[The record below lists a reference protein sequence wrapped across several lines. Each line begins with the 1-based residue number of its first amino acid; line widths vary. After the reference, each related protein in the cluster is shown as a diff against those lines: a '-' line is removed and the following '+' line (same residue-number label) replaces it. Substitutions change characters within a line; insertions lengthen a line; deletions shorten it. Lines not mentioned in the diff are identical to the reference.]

1 MTKDGKKNL
10 VNQLTYTESESNHP
24 MDFLLGEKFDLPAT
38 GDTRKGWVVAHRNNE
53 ILVDIGAK
61 SEGIIPM
68 AEVQTLDANARE
80 QLAVGNEVYVYVV
93 SLEDEHGNL
102 IVSFVKAIEYQD
114 WSHMEHCL
122 QAKEACEGKIAGHN
136 KGGLLVQIGQLRG
149 FVPKSQFSRE
159 RQQAVQQSPGAL
171 QKSVGQPIMVK
182 VVEVDAERNRLIL
195 SEKDAASEIRQ
206 GKRARLLSEIK
217 EGDVFDGRIINIAN
231 FGAFVDI
238 GGLEG
243 LIHLSEISW
252 KRINNPNEVL
262 KTGQEVKVQVLSI
275 DQEKERLALSLK
287 RLQPDPWTSIDEH
300 YQVGQVFEATLTKLA
315 PYGAFARLHDD
326 YQLEGLIHISEISE
340 THITHPRDMVK
351 VGQVV
356 SVRIIRIDAEQRQ
369 LGLSIRQ
376 VASPKFV
383 ESDLA
388 LLSEQ

>member
-1 MTKDGKKNL
+1 
-10 VNQLTYTESESNHP
+10 
-24 MDFLLGEKFDLPAT
+24 MDFLLGEDFNLPAA
-38 GDTRKGWVVAHRNNE
+38 GETRKGWVVAHRNNE

-68 AEVQTLDANARE
+68 AEVQTLTPEART
-80 QLAVGNEVYVYVV
+80 QLAVGNEVPVYVV
-93 SLEDEHGNL
+93 SLEDEQGNL
-102 IVSFVKAIEYQD
+102 IVSFIKAVEYQD

-122 QAKEACEGKIAGHN
+122 RAKEAAEGRIAGHN

-159 RQQAVQQSPGAL
+159 RQQATQQSQAAL
-171 QKSVGQPIMVK
+171 QKSVGQPILVK

-195 SEKDAASEIRQ
+195 SEKDAATEIRQ
-206 GKRARLLSEIK
+206 GKRTKLLSEIK
-217 EGDVFDGRIINIAN
+217 EGDVFDGRVINLAN

-275 DQEKERLALSLK
+275 DQDKERLALSLK
-287 RLQPDPWTSIDEH
+287 RLQPDPWTTIDEH
-300 YQVGQVFEATLTKLA
+300 YQVGQLFDATLTKLA

-340 THITHPRDMVK
+340 THVTHPRDIVK

-356 SVRIIRIDAEQRQ
+356 SVRIIRIDQEQRQ

>member
-1 MTKDGKKNL
+1 M
-10 VNQLTYTESESNHP
+10 VNELTYTDSESSHP
-24 MDFLLGEKFDLPAT
+24 MDFLLGEDFNLPAA
-38 GDTRKGWVVAHRNNE
+38 GETRKGWVVAHRSNE

-68 AEVQTLDANARE
+68 AEVQTLDVNTRH
-80 QLAVGNEVYVYVV
+80 QLAVGNEVQVYVV
-93 SLEDEHGNL
+93 SLEDEQGNL
-102 IVSFVKAIEYQD
+102 IVSFTKAVEYQD
-114 WSHMEHCL
+114 WANMEHCL
-122 QAKEACEGKIAGHN
+122 RTKEATEGQIAGHN

-159 RQQAVQQSPGAL
+159 RQQAVQQSQGAL
-171 QKSVGQPIMVK
+171 QKSVGQPITVK

-195 SEKDAASEIRQ
+195 SEKDAATEIRQ

-217 EGDVFDGRIINIAN
+217 EGDVFDGRVINLAN

-252 KRINNPNEVL
+252 KRISNPNELL

-275 DQEKERLALSLK
+275 DQDKERLALSLK
-287 RLQPDPWTSIDEH
+287 RLQPDPWTTIDEH
-300 YQVGQVFEATLTKLA
+300 YQVGQLFDATLTKLA

-340 THITHPRDMVK
+340 THVNHPRDIVK

>member
-1 MTKDGKKNL
+1 
-10 VNQLTYTESESNHP
+10 
-24 MDFLLGEKFDLPAT
+24 MDFLLNEAFDLPAT
-38 GDTRKGWVVAHRNNE
+38 GEIRKGWVVAHRNNE

-68 AEVQTLDANARE
+68 SEVQTLDKNAQD
-80 QLAVGNEVYVYVV
+80 QLAVGNEVLVYVV
-93 SLEDEHGNL
+93 ALEDNQGNL
-102 IVSFVKAIEYQD
+102 IVSFSRAVERQD
-114 WSHMEHCL
+114 WANMENCL
-122 QAKEACEGKIAGHN
+122 RTKEACEGQIAGHN

-159 RQQAVQQSPGAL
+159 RQNAVQQSPGAL
-171 QKSVGQPIMVK
+171 QKSVGRPILVK
-182 VVEVDAERNRLIL
+182 VLEVDAERNRLIL
-195 SEKDAASEIRQ
+195 SERDAASEIRQ
-206 GKRARLLSEIK
+206 GKRAQLLTEIK
-217 EGDVFDGRIINIAN
+217 EGNVVDGRVINIAN

-252 KRINNPNEVL
+252 KRINHPNEVL
-262 KTGQEVKVQVLSI
+262 QTGQEVKVQVISI

-287 RLQPDPWTSIDEH
+287 RLQPDPWTTIDEH
-300 YQVGQVFEATLTKLA
+300 YQVGQLFDATLTKLA
-315 PYGAFARLHDD
+315 AYGAFARLHDD

-340 THITHPRDMVK
+340 THINHPRDIVK

-369 LGLSIRQ
+369 LGLSIKQ

>member
-1 MTKDGKKNL
+1 
-10 VNQLTYTESESNHP
+10 
-24 MDFLLGEKFDLPAT
+24 MDFLLGEDFNLPAA
-38 GDTRKGWVVAHRNNE
+38 GETRKGWVVAHRNNE

-68 AEVQTLDANARE
+68 AEVQTMDAITRDR
-80 QLAVGNEVYVYVV
+80 LTIGNEVNVYVV
-93 SLEDEHGNL
+93 TLEDEHGNL
-102 IVSFVKAIEYQD
+102 IVSFTKAVEYQD
-114 WSHMEHCL
+114 WANMEHCL
-122 QAKEACEGKIAGHN
+122 RAKEACEGQIAGHN

-171 QKSVGQPIMVK
+171 QKSVGQPITVK

-195 SEKDAASEIRQ
+195 SEKDAATEIRQ
-206 GKRARLLSEIK
+206 GKRTKLLSEIK
-217 EGDVFDGRIINIAN
+217 EGDVFDGRVINLAN

-252 KRINNPNEVL
+252 KRINNPNELL

-287 RLQPDPWTSIDEH
+287 RLQPDPWTTIDEH
-300 YQVGQVFEATLTKLA
+300 YQVGQLFDATLTKLA

-340 THITHPRDMVK
+340 THVTHPRDIVK

>member
-1 MTKDGKKNL
+1 MGRKNL
-10 VNQLTYTESESNHP
+10 VNELTYTDGESSHP
-24 MDFLLGEKFDLPAT
+24 MDFLLDEEFDLPAA
-38 GDTRKGWVVAHRNNE
+38 GETRKGWVVAHRNNE

-68 AEVQTLDANARE
+68 AEVQTLDAATRD
-80 QLAVGNEVYVYVV
+80 QLAMGNEVYVYVV
-93 SLEDEHGNL
+93 SLEDNQGNL
-102 IVSFVKAIEYQD
+102 IVSFTKAIEHQD
-114 WSHMEHCL
+114 WSRMEHCL
-122 QAKEACEGKIAGHN
+122 RAKEACEGRIAGHN

-159 RQQAVQQSPGAL
+159 RQQATQQSPSAL
-171 QKSVGQPIMVK
+171 QKSVGQSILVK
-182 VVEVDAERNRLIL
+182 VVEVDIEKNRLIL

-217 EGDVFDGRIINIAN
+217 EGDVFDGRVINLAN

-275 DQEKERLALSLK
+275 DQDKERLALSLK
-287 RLQPDPWTSIDEH
+287 RLQPDPWTTIDEH

-340 THITHPRDMVK
+340 THITHPRDIVK

-356 SVRIIRIDAEQRQ
+356 SVRIIRIDVEQRQ

-388 LLSEQ
+388 LLSNQ

>member
-1 MTKDGKKNL
+1 MGRKNL
-10 VNQLTYTESESNHP
+10 VNELTYTESEAGHP
-24 MDFLLGEKFDLPAT
+24 MDFLLGEDFNLPAV
-38 GDTRKGWVVAHRNNE
+38 GETRKGWVVAHRNNE

-68 AEVQTLDANARE
+68 AEVQTLDANTRDR
-80 QLAVGNEVYVYVV
+80 LAVGNEVHVYVV
-93 SLEDEHGNL
+93 SLEDEQGNL
-102 IVSFVKAIEYQD
+102 IVSFTKAVEYQD
-114 WSHMEHCL
+114 WSNMEHCL
-122 QAKEACEGKIAGHN
+122 RAKEACQGQIAGYN

-171 QKSVGQPIMVK
+171 QKSVGQPITVK

-206 GKRARLLSEIK
+206 GKRTKLLSEIK
-217 EGDVFDGRIINIAN
+217 EGDVFNGRVINIAN

-252 KRINNPNEVL
+252 KRINNPNELL

-275 DQEKERLALSLK
+275 DQEKERLALSMK
-287 RLQPDPWTSIDEH
+287 RLQPDPWTTIDEH
-300 YQVGQVFEATLTKLA
+300 YQVGQLFDATLTKLA

-340 THITHPRDMVK
+340 THVTHPRDIVK

-376 VASPKFV
+376 VVSPKFV

-388 LLSEQ
+388 LISDQ

>member
-1 MTKDGKKNL
+1 
-10 VNQLTYTESESNHP
+10 
-24 MDFLLGEKFDLPAT
+24 MDFLLGEDFNLPAA
-38 GDTRKGWVVAHRNNE
+38 GETRKGWVVAHRNNE

-68 AEVQTLDANARE
+68 AEVQTLDVNTRN
-80 QLAVGNEVYVYVV
+80 QLAVGNEVQIYVV
-93 SLEDEHGNL
+93 SLEDEQGNL
-102 IVSFVKAIEYQD
+102 IVSFTKAVEYQD
-114 WSHMEHCL
+114 WANMEHCL
-122 QAKEACEGKIAGHN
+122 RAKEATEGQIAGHN

-159 RQQAVQQSPGAL
+159 RQQAVQQSQGAL
-171 QKSVGQPIMVK
+171 QKSVGQPITVK

-195 SEKDAASEIRQ
+195 SEKDAATEIRQ
-206 GKRARLLSEIK
+206 GKRTKLLSEIK
-217 EGDVFDGRIINIAN
+217 EGDVFDGRVINLAN

-275 DQEKERLALSLK
+275 DQDKERLALSLK
-287 RLQPDPWTSIDEH
+287 RLQPDPWTTIDEH
-300 YQVGQVFEATLTKLA
+300 YQVGQLFDATLTKLA

-340 THITHPRDMVK
+340 THVTHPRDIVK

-376 VASPKFV
+376 VASAKFV